1 MTATFLKMI
10 PRWRQFLLLCVLV
23 GGIVAPVHA
32 QRDAPRAE
40 QELGRAV
47 QLYEQQLYPEAA
59 SALEAF
65 RAAHPGHAAAPQSL
79 YLEAQSALAQGND
92 TDTRRLLNTLQ
103 REYPFHPRAQ
113 AAKLRL
119 AQYYADQGDPDR
131 AKTQLRTIA
140 DDPYSAEEGARA
152 LYLLART
159 EQEQDNLD
167 AALVHFQQVYRRYPD
182 AELAPAALYAE
193 GVTHVRRAQYDRATA
208 AFEQLGEQY
217 PNSGFAQNL
226 GTTLGEVYYR
236 LEQYD
241 RAVEELQTRL
251 PTLAD
256 AERTRALFLL
266 GESYNQLG
274 QAEAAR
280 TQYQQVLKEAR
291 NSSYVAPARFGLAWQ
306 YYQSEQYEKAASAF
320 AQVRTT
326 DASIATKATYYEAVN
341 RALIG
346 DRDQALQLYQRVLD
360 EAKVD
365 RLRTEARYELGL
377 LRYQQGQYE
386 AAAEALRS
394 LTQGSAPESRV
405 GDAYY
410 WLGNSYLATD
420 QLDRALEA
428 YAEAIDRGTASA
440 SVRVEV
446 RFQKAWALYQSGRY
460 AEAGPDFRTL
470 AEQHPDTKRG
480 QDALFWGADTYYQQ
494 EQYARARTL
503 LQQYLNTV
511 PEGRRR
517 ARAQYALAWT
527 HFKER
532 EFKRAARQFRQ
543 FLSTYESPSKST
555 VPYRQD
561 AQLRLADCYFAMKRY
576 EDAISVYQGVG
587 GDGAE
592 YALYQTGRALYFADR
607 SDAALDRL
615 RRLVE
620 RFPASPWRPD
630 AWYRI
635 GDIHFQQQRY
645 EEARSAFRNLIDA
658 YPGHSQ
664 TPRAQYALGDTYYN
678 VGEMEQAVAAYRTV
692 LETYPES
699 PSADEAASSLFFAL
713 NAAGQADRADEL
725 IASIE
730 ENTPDVNLGDRLRYQ
745 RARAAFQRGE
755 SKRALRLFRE
765 FVRTASASSFLS
777 GAYYHLGLLHADA
790 DQYDEA
796 KNYLG
801 QLVDRYPESE
811 YFAEGSLRLGDIYLE
826 QESYEDALD
835 AYRAAAESDRTPDA
849 LRAQARYGQGKALL
863 RLNRTDDAEALLSKI
878 IESDT
883 GGPLREAARLG
894 LGRVREQQGRRD
906 DAQDLYRRVAESSD
920 KETGAE
926 ALYRLGRTLRTQGEA
941 QSAIRELER
950 MPSLFAGYPEW
961 EARALLEQARS
972 YRALDQPG
980 QAVQLYE
987 QVQNRFSGT
996 PFAETAA
1003 EERRSLKSAS

>member
-1 MTATFLKMI
+1 MTATFPKMI
-10 PRWRQFLLLCVLV
+10 PRWCQFLLLCALV
-23 GGIVAPVHA
+23 GGSVGPVHA

-40 QELGRAV
+40 REWGSAV
-47 QLYEQQLYPEAA
+47 QLYDQQLYPEAA

-65 RAAHPGHAAAPQSL
+65 RAAHPAHAAAPQSL

-92 TDTRRLLNTLQ
+92 TDTRRLLTTLQ
-103 REYPFHPRAQ
+103 RDYPFHPRAQ

-119 AQYYADQGDPDR
+119 AQYYADQGNPER
-131 AKTQLRTIA
+131 AKTQLRAIA
-140 DDPYSAEEGARA
+140 EAPYSAEEGARA

-193 GVTHVRRAQYDRATA
+193 GVTHVQRAQYERATA

-226 GTTLGEVYYR
+226 GTLLGEVYYR

-241 RAVEELQTRL
+241 VAVDELQERL

-274 QAEAAR
+274 QTEAAR
-280 TQYQQVLKEAR
+280 TQYQQVLEEA
-291 NSSYVAPARFGLAWQ
+291 SDGSYAAPAHFGLAWQ
-306 YYQSEQYEKAASAF
+306 YYQSEQYENAASAF
-320 AQVRTT
+320 AEVQAT
-326 DASIATKATYYEAVN
+326 DAPIATKATYYEAVT
-341 RALIG
+341 RALFG
-346 DRDQALQLYQRVLD
+346 DRDRALQLYQRVLD
-360 EAKVD
+360 EAKDD
-365 RLRTEARYELGL
+365 RLQAEARYEIGL
-377 LRYQQGQYE
+377 LRYQQEQYE
-386 AAAEALRS
+386 AAAEALRP

-410 WLGNSYLATD
+410 WLGNSYMASD
-420 QLDRALEA
+420 QLDRALAA
-428 YAEAIDRGTASA
+428 YSEAIDRGAASA
-440 SVRVEV
+440 SARIEV
-446 RFQKAWALYQSGRY
+446 RFQKAWTLYQSGRY
-460 AEAGPDFRTL
+460 AEAGPDFRAL

-494 EQYARARTL
+494 EQYIQARTL
-503 LQQYLNTV
+503 LQQYLNTA

-532 EFKRAARQFRQ
+532 QFERAARQFRQ
-543 FLSTYESPSKST
+543 FLETYEPPSNST

-561 AQLRLADCYFAMKRY
+561 AQLRLADCYFALKRY
-576 EDAISVYQGVG
+576 EDAISVYQGAG
-587 GDGAE
+587 GGGAE

-607 SDAALDRL
+607 PDAALDRL

-620 RFPASPWRPD
+620 RFPDSPWRPD
-630 AWYRI
+630 TWYRI

-658 YPGHSQ
+658 YPDHNQ

-678 VGEMEQAVAAYRTV
+678 AGEMEQAVAAYRTV

-713 NAAGQADRADEL
+713 NAAGQDDRADEL

-730 ENTPDVNLGDRLRYQ
+730 ESTPNVNLSDRLRYQ
-745 RARAAFQRGE
+745 RARGAFQRGN

-765 FVRTASASSFLS
+765 FVRTASASSFLP
-777 GAYYHLGLLHADA
+777 GAYYHLGLLNADL
-790 DQYDEA
+790 DQYAEA

-801 QLVDRYPESE
+801 QLVDQYTDSE
-811 YFAEGSLRLGDIYLE
+811 YFAEGSLRLGDIHLE
-826 QESYEDALD
+826 QESYQEALG
-835 AYRAAAESDRTPDA
+835 AYRAAAEGDQTPDA

-863 RLNRTDDAEALLSKI
+863 QLNRTDEAEGLLSKI
-878 IESDT
+878 IESEV
-883 GGPLREAARLG
+883 GGPLQEAARLG
-894 LGRVREQQGRRD
+894 LGRVREQQERMS
-906 DAQDLYRRVAESSD
+906 DAQALYRRVVESADS
-920 KETGAE
+920 ETGAE
-926 ALYRLGRTLRTQGEA
+926 ALYRLGRTLRAQGEA
-941 QSAIRELER
+941 QTAIRELER

-972 YRALDQPG
+972 YRVLNQTG

-987 QVQNRFSGT
+987 QVQNRYSGT
-996 PFAETAA
+996 PFAETAG
-1003 EERRSLKSAS
+1003 EERQALESTS